1 MGLIRA
7 AKDAVSS
14 MMADQWREYF
24 YCDSLSNDVL
34 VVKGQQ
40 RVTNGRNSNTKGVE
54 NIISN
59 GSIVAVNEGQ
69 CMIIVDQGGIVEFCA
84 DAGEFVYDSSTEPS
98 LFYGN
103 LGESV
108 KNTFSNIG
116 KRFTFGGNAA
126 KDQRIYFFNIK
137 EIMNNLFGTAS
148 PIPFRVIDQN
158 IGLDLDTSLR
168 CNGEYSFHLV
178 DPLLFYKNVCGN
190 VTESYTRSELVAKMK
205 AELLTAL
212 QPALA
217 KISAKG
223 VRPSEIP
230 AHTEELTEALK
241 DELSDLWTKLRG
253 IEIVTININSAK
265 IPDEDAK
272 TIADL
277 QRTAVLRN
285 TGMAAATMTAAQ
297 AEAMKMAASNT
308 STGPMMA
315 FAGMNMA
322 NMVGGINAGQLYQM
336 DAQQNGMGMQQAQA
350 APVQGQAP
358 KMQAPVLGWTCSCG
372 AADNR
377 GKFCSE
383 CGAPKPSDAG
393 WTCSCGAVNQG
404 KFCSECGAKKPDGA
418 PIYKCDKCGWEPE
431 DPAHPPKFCPECGDP
446 FDDSDQ
452 TRPDKYRAMKGAYHD
467 GILFQPVRKTELRRL
482 RQGVRHPAPL
492 QAAGRTVPLRRL
504 RQQVL
509 QICPAQRADA
519 GRGQGA
525 HGVYGPDEAGVRR
538 GVQQDRVPG
547 QRIPLH
553 PVADGAGVLR

>member
-190 VTESYTRSELVAKMK
+190 VTESYTRRELVAKMK

-446 FDDSDQ
+446 FD
-452 TRPDKYRAMKGAYHD
+452 
-467 GILFQPVRKTELRRL
+467 EN
-482 RQGVRHPAPL
+482 
-492 QAAGRTVPLRRL
+492 
-504 RQQVL
+504 
-509 QICPAQRADA
+509 
-519 GRGQGA
+519 
-525 HGVYGPDEAGVRR
+525 
-538 GVQQDRVPG
+538 DRV
-547 QRIPLH
+547 
-553 PVADGAGVLR
+553 

>member
-1 MGLIRA
+1 MRFPHTLRT
-7 AKDAVSS
+7 D
-14 MMADQWREYF
+14 
-24 YCDSLSNDVL
+24 
-34 VVKGQQ
+34 
-40 RVTNGRNSNTKGVE
+40 
-54 NIISN
+54 
-59 GSIVAVNEGQ
+59 
-69 CMIIVDQGGIVEFCA
+69 GGF
-84 DAGEFVYDSSTEPS
+84 
-98 LFYGN
+98 
-103 LGESV
+103 
-108 KNTFSNIG
+108 
-116 KRFTFGGNAA
+116 
-126 KDQRIYFFNIK
+126 
-137 EIMNNLFGTAS
+137 
-148 PIPFRVIDQN
+148 
-158 IGLDLDTSLR
+158 
-168 CNGEYSFHLV
+168 
-178 DPLLFYKNVCGN
+178 
-190 VTESYTRSELVAKMK
+190 
-205 AELLTAL
+205 
-212 QPALA
+212 
-217 KISAKG
+217 
-223 VRPSEIP
+223 
-230 AHTEELTEALK
+230 K

-446 FDDSDQ
+446 FD
-452 TRPDKYRAMKGAYHD
+452 
-467 GILFQPVRKTELRRL
+467 EN
-482 RQGVRHPAPL
+482 
-492 QAAGRTVPLRRL
+492 
-504 RQQVL
+504 
-509 QICPAQRADA
+509 
-519 GRGQGA
+519 
-525 HGVYGPDEAGVRR
+525 
-538 GVQQDRVPG
+538 DRV
-547 QRIPLH
+547 
-553 PVADGAGVLR
+553 